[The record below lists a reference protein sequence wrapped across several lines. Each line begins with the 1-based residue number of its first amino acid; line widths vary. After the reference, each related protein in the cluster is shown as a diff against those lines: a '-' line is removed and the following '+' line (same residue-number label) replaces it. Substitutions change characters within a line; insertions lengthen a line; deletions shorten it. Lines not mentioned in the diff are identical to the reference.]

1 MTTNQ
6 MKEEINII
14 RILIVIHKHITVIQ
28 RQLIDHHLTN
38 LTLSFTQLLNKY
50 GHELYH
56 LCYTKYKCCQCGP
69 IDILPNQQVLTT
81 KDYGVL
87 FEIDSSSRIAG
98 HISKPSRKCC
108 NFAKS
113 NVSPSDLDFSLLTK
127 VLLHCCQDLFW
138 QHCLEAKG
146 LTLEQFLNAN
156 KHKIYHM
163 WKTYI
168 SCPSCENGKVP
179 GPKSLSLTEYN
190 WNCLFVSTTTP
201 LYPSSFTAK
210 RGIMVS
216 QLDPDLAYKLMST
229 FCDVIEAIELLR
241 QFRNRFAHPTDFQV
255 KTCEFAKIWSAIE
268 KAVLLIAD
276 VYGQRKEVQNEL
288 SNVGSPYL
296 DFSTEK
302 LELTIQALQTNN
314 NIQGQH
320 EQRLDHIDQVVSNMQ
335 TEFKREIREMN
346 RTFRQFTYEKR
357 SWNELKSNEVQVKA
371 TLTAEESTTTIVSS
385 IVNSLKGLPR
395 RINLSF
401 VNLKDSFSDVIKRN
415 FSGSDNSDF
424 TRNLVDVESG
434 IMTDQI
440 NPYRYLFDENEQQSS
455 DDDTSGHDHRSIE
468 GDSSDTDD
476 GDGDLLRCGKCS
488 EEFKSLKRF
497 KHHKTS
503 HMIKDRD
510 LRRQKDINATLT
522 IKGLPRNIE
531 EEIVKYSDK
540 IRSIRTR
547 DRSTAEIK
555 IIDETLGSLI
565 IWTKI
570 SVAVFK
576 SKDLFL
582 RALKEFLDK
591 TFSYFPLEDDND
603 IDMMVSIQIDEEE
616 IDVDDM
622 GDFFRC
628 GICSKEFYA
637 LAAFEYH
644 KKSVCGRGAS
654 KRQSESFTAGDFNTI
669 DENDGKR
676 TSDRKSKSRKT
687 KESYNVQRDIINLT
701 DNRESKD
708 VNTRYSLPFRN
719 PPVEQRLQMYRHAD
733 TEVDMSVSSFKE
745 LSMKHVAGFEDN
757 VTREESNTIMVSD
770 ATTDTKELQSE
781 NYVQRRA
788 HEKVSSAK
796 HKHVEEDVS
805 IDDICDVN
813 IPGVTVKDVLQ
824 FLIRTF
830 GGGCSFDEF
839 MRRCNLFPMGANI
852 CGWFEKRKNSFNI
865 FWDKEDILFIQ
876 PYYPN
881 IQTCAQWNS
890 KTSSGKCDN
899 LGCQGFHICM
909 RFVKDICRDTNCH
922 LSHTFSSHHNLH
934 LKDKLG
940 ISDFSENDI
949 KVILNCASPSLCVDY
964 TYTSGCKVVDSEKR
978 CPQLHLCA
986 QKLRGDCTNPCK
998 FNKSHST
1005 EDLHNKWVL
1014 KSCHMDEWPEDLVF
1028 QAIQMPSG
1036 NDIDDDERS
1045 NSSDYSQDEPDT
1057 YDVDANT
1064 RENKTDTDFKYGL
1077 QHDSFK
1083 IGPEGDIDD
1092 ADDYSFDSIFHRK
1105 EYFEETAPRQPKDSD
1120 LLQGESDTDNE
1131 SVSSVDRLLGFK
1143 GRHSSG
1149 SIRDDMTRSALS
1161 QDELAIGENFDSSNN
1176 DELNEQ
1182 LAIALS
1188 IDDNSYDSMFGL
1200 DAETRTIDDDKD
1212 TKKLHHRF
1220 NITEKSKNILQ
1231 STIGD
1236 FLDLPV
1242 SETKSP
1248 QSESVHDKDSP
1259 STPFKQEQ
1267 HNLSL
1272 PTNVTDSSITPT
1284 LRSSYVDPSKPYYQ
1298 ERRAYLVKGES
1309 DRTNICEF
1317 VTKDKC
1323 KRYCRYHHIP
1333 SGMPY
1338 LWQINMF
1345 GKWLSFAVAESE
1357 PIEKAFCNLQE
1368 LVATTLRYFR
1378 NTYSCHIRFTHMYAI
1393 IYEVEGQAA
1402 ANEERCKIRR
1412 LTTASFV
1419 EKDPVVSSFLTNWRW
1434 YWKNDEGQW
1443 VNYEKDAFLFTLE
1456 KKYLTGQKTYI
1467 FFRENLSSK
1476 FKIDFLKMIQVNLNT
1491 DKVRDIIRRPLFV
1504 SRYDVQ
1510 QDKFPENI
1518 PLPTVM
1524 NAPKPPHFYSWD
1536 YSNDFEFVELE
1547 TKEEEY
1553 REVFN
1558 SLQESMSSSRFEFS
1572 IIYRIQNR
1580 KLWSEFETKKKLMLA
1595 DVEQDGRS
1603 RDIGERHLFHGT
1615 DSLETCYGIC
1625 TNNFD
1630 FRTSGRNATMY
1641 GQGSYFAV
1649 HAEYSHSYTKANTS
1663 SDNRI
1668 MFRSKVLVGQFTKG
1682 DPSLRRPPEIP
1693 GQFHKLYDSCVDDL
1707 QNPQIFVVFDRNQ
1720 CYPEYLI
1727 MYKDSETISQTSG
1740 HSMTYPLFEE
1750 KVSTLPLQEGD
1761 SREGQSIPGS
1771 KSSLEKSKTALRKPK
1786 SVSKHL

>member
-1 MTTNQ
+1 
-6 MKEEINII
+6 
-14 RILIVIHKHITVIQ
+14 
-28 RQLIDHHLTN
+28 
-38 LTLSFTQLLNKY
+38 
-50 GHELYH
+50 
-56 LCYTKYKCCQCGP
+56 
-69 IDILPNQQVLTT
+69 
-81 KDYGVL
+81 
-87 FEIDSSSRIAG
+87 
-98 HISKPSRKCC
+98 
-108 NFAKS
+108 
-113 NVSPSDLDFSLLTK
+113 
-127 VLLHCCQDLFW
+127 
-138 QHCLEAKG
+138 
-146 LTLEQFLNAN
+146 
-156 KHKIYHM
+156 M

-168 SCPSCENGKVP
+168 PCQSCENRQVP
-179 GPKSLSLTEYN
+179 RPKSLCLSEYN

-201 LYPSSFTAK
+201 LYPCSFTAK
-210 RGIMVS
+210 SGIMVS
-216 QLDPDLAYKLMST
+216 QLDPDLAYTLMST

-241 QFRNRFAHPTDFQV
+241 QFRNRFAHPTDFQLE
-255 KTCEFAKIWSAIE
+255 TCEFAKIWSAIE

-276 VYGQRKEVQNEL
+276 VYGQTKEVQNEL
-288 SNVGSPYL
+288 SNIGSPYL

-455 DDDTSGHDHRSIE
+455 ENKFMQLESGYIAIVDDDTSGHDHRSIE

-616 IDVDDM
+616 ID
-622 GDFFRC
+622 
-628 GICSKEFYA
+628 
-637 LAAFEYH
+637 
-644 KKSVCGRGAS
+644 
-654 KRQSESFTAGDFNTI
+654 GDFNTI

-687 KESYNVQRDIINLT
+687 KESNNAQRDTITLT
-701 DNRESKD
+701 DNRESKA
-708 VNTRYSLPFRN
+708 VNTRYGLSTVSSNIQPFRN
-719 PPVEQRLQMYRHAD
+719 PPDEQRLQMYQHAD
-733 TEVDMSVSSFKE
+733 TEVDMSASRFKDQL
-745 LSMKHVAGFEDN
+745 LSMQHVAGFEDT
-757 VTREESNTIMVSD
+757 VTCEESNTIMVSD
-770 ATTDTKELQSE
+770 ATTDTINIQHKELQSE

-796 HKHVEEDVS
+796 HKQVEEDVS
-805 IDDICDVN
+805 IDDKCDVN

-839 MRRCNLFPMGANI
+839 MRRCNLFPMDANI

-865 FWDKEDILFIQ
+865 FWDEEDILFIQ

-881 IQTCAQWNS
+881 IQTCAQWNIKKS
-890 KTSSGKCDN
+890 PGKCDN

-922 LSHTFSSHHNLH
+922 LSHTFSSQHNLH

-964 TYTSGCKVVDSEKR
+964 MYTSGCKVVDSEKR
-978 CPQLHLCA
+978 CPQLHLCEH
-986 QKLRGDCTNPCK
+986 KLRGDCTNPCK

-1036 NDIDDDERS
+1036 DDIDDDERS

-1064 RENKTDTDFKYGL
+1064 RENKTYTDFKYGL

-1083 IGPEGDIDD
+1083 IGPDLSQDEGDIDD
-1092 ADDYSFDSIFHRK
+1092 ADDYTFDSSFHRK
-1105 EYFEETAPRQPKDSD
+1105 EYSEETAPRQPKDSD

-1143 GRHSSG
+1143 GRQSPV
-1149 SIRDDMTRSALS
+1149 SIRDDMKRSALS

-1220 NITEKSKNILQ
+1220 NMTEKSKNILQ
-1231 STIGD
+1231 STIVD
-1236 FLDLPV
+1236 FLDLPET
-1242 SETKSP
+1242 ETKSP
-1248 QSESVHDKDSP
+1248 QSESAHDKDSP
-1259 STPFKQEQ
+1259 STLFKQEQ

-1272 PTNVTDSSITPT
+1272 PTNVTDSSVTPT
-1284 LRSSYVDPSKPYYQ
+1284 HKSPYVDPSKPFYQ
-1298 ERRAYLVKGES
+1298 ERRAYLVKDES
-1309 DRTNICEF
+1309 DRTNICGF

-1338 LWQINMF
+1338 LWQISMF
-1345 GKWLSFAVAESE
+1345 GKWLSFAVAENE
-1357 PIEKAFCNLQE
+1357 AIEKVFCDLQE

-1402 ANEERCKIRR
+1402 ANEEQCKIRR

-1467 FFRENLSSK
+1467 FFRENFSSK

-1491 DKVRDIIRRPLFV
+1491 DKVRDIIRRPQFV

-1518 PLPTVM
+1518 PLPTVI

-1693 GQFHKLYDSCVDDL
+1693 GKFHKLYDSCVDDVH
-1707 QNPQIFVVFDRNQ
+1707 NPQIFVVFDRNQ

-1727 MYKDSETISQTSG
+1727 MYKDRDTTSQTSG
-1740 HSMTYPLFEE
+1740 HSMTYALSEE
-1750 KVSTLPLQEGD
+1750 TRVVSSLSSQEGD
-1761 SREGQSIPGS
+1761 ARDSQSIPGS
-1771 KSSLEKSKTALRKPK
+1771 KSSLEKSKTSLRKPK

>member
-1 MTTNQ
+1 MTTIQ
-6 MKEEINII
+6 KKEEINII
-14 RILIVIHKHITVIQ
+14 RILIVIHKHVTVIQ
-28 RQLIDHHLTN
+28 RQLIDHHLTK
-38 LTLSFTQLLNKY
+38 LSLSFTQLLNKY

-56 LCYTKYKCCQCGP
+56 LCYIKYRCCQCGP

-81 KDYGVL
+81 KDYTFL
-87 FEIDSSSRIAG
+87 FEKDSSSRIAG

-113 NVSPSDLDFSLLTK
+113 NVSPNDLDFSLLTK

-138 QHCLEAKG
+138 QCCLEEKG
-146 LTLEQFLNAN
+146 VTLEQFLNDN

-168 SCPSCENGKVP
+168 PCSLCENGKVP
-179 GPKSLSLTEYN
+179 RPKSLCLSEYN

-201 LYPSSFTAK
+201 SYPSSFTAK
-210 RGIMVS
+210 SGIMVS
-216 QLDPDLAYKLMST
+216 QLDPELAYKLMST
-229 FCDVIEAIELLR
+229 FCDVIDAIELLR

-255 KTCEFAKIWSAIE
+255 KTCEFEKIWSAIE

-276 VYGQRKEVQNEL
+276 VYGQRKEVQCEL

-296 DFSTEK
+296 DLSIEK
-302 LELTIQALQTNN
+302 LASTIQALQTNN
-314 NIQGQH
+314 DIQ
-320 EQRLDHIDQVVSNMQ
+320 EQRVYYLHQVVSNMQ
-335 TEFKREIREMN
+335 TGFEREIREMN
-346 RTFRQFTYEKR
+346 RTFRQFTYEKG
-357 SWNELKSNEVQVKA
+357 NEVQVKA
-371 TLTAEESTTTIVSS
+371 TLAAEESTTTIVSS

-415 FSGSDNSDF
+415 FIGSDNSDF

-440 NPYRYLFDENEQQSS
+440 SPYRYLCDENEQQSS
-455 DDDTSGHDHRSIE
+455 DDDTSENGHRSLKE
-468 GDSSDTDD
+468 DLSDSDD
-476 GDGDLLRCGKCS
+476 GDGDLLRCGNCG

-497 KHHKTS
+497 KYHKKS

-591 TFSYFPLEDDND
+591 TFSYFPLEDGND
-603 IDMMVSIQIDEEE
+603 IDMTVSIQIDEEE
-616 IDVDDM
+616 LDVDDM

-644 KKSVCGRGAS
+644 KKNVCGRGAS
-654 KRQSESFTAGDFNTI
+654 RDNQNLSLQ
-669 DENDGKR
+669 

-687 KESYNVQRDIINLT
+687 TKNNAQRDTNNLT
-701 DNRESKD
+701 DNRDS
-708 VNTRYSLPFRN
+708 NAANSRYGLPKVSSIIQPLRN
-719 PPVEQRLQMYRHAD
+719 RLDEERWQMYQHAD
-733 TEVDMSVSSFKE
+733 TKVDTSDPSFNDQ
-745 LSMKHVAGFEDN
+745 LQSRQQVARFEDN
-757 VTREESNTIMVSD
+757 VTCEELSTIMVSH
-770 ATTDTKELQSE
+770 ATTETRNSQHKELQSE

-788 HEKVSSAK
+788 DEKFCIAK
-796 HKHVEEDVS
+796 HKQVEEDVS
-805 IDDICDVN
+805 IDDKCDVN
-813 IPGVTVKDVLQ
+813 ITGVTVKDVLK

-839 MRRCNLFPMGANI
+839 MRRCNLFPMDANI
-852 CGWFEKRKNSFNI
+852 CGWFEKHKNSFNI
-865 FWDKEDILFIQ
+865 FWDEEDILFIQ

-881 IQTCAQWNS
+881 IQTCAQWNIKKS
-890 KTSSGKCDN
+890 PGKCDN

-922 LSHTFSSHHNLH
+922 LSHTFSSQHNLH

-964 TYTSGCKVVDSEKR
+964 MYTSGCKVVDSEKR
-978 CPQLHLCA
+978 CPQLHLCEH
-986 QKLRGDCTNPCK
+986 KLRGDCTNPCK

-1036 NDIDDDERS
+1036 DDIDDDERS

-1064 RENKTDTDFKYGL
+1064 RENKTYTDFKYGL

-1083 IGPEGDIDD
+1083 IGPDLSQDEGDIDD
-1092 ADDYSFDSIFHRK
+1092 ADDYTFDSSFHRK
-1105 EYFEETAPRQPKDSD
+1105 EYSEETAPSQPKDSD
-1120 LLQGESDTDNE
+1120 LLHGESDTDNE

-1143 GRHSSG
+1143 GRQSPV
-1149 SIRDDMTRSALS
+1149 SIRDDMKRSALS

-1220 NITEKSKNILQ
+1220 YMTEKSKNILQ
-1231 STIGD
+1231 STISD
-1236 FLDLPV
+1236 FLDLPET
-1242 SETKSP
+1242 ETKSS
-1248 QSESVHDKDSP
+1248 QSDSAHDKESL
-1259 STPFKQEQ
+1259 STPLKQEQ
-1267 HNLSL
+1267 HKLIS
-1272 PTNVTDSSITPT
+1272 PANVSDSSVKPTPK
-1284 LRSSYVDPSKPYYQ
+1284 SPYVDPSRPYYQ
-1298 ERRAYLVKGES
+1298 ERRLYLVKDQS
-1309 DRTNICEF
+1309 DKTKICEF

-1323 KRYCRYHHIP
+1323 TRRYCRYHHIP

-1338 LWQINMF
+1338 LWQINMY
-1345 GKWLSFAVAESE
+1345 GRWLSFAVAENE
-1357 PIEKAFCNLQE
+1357 TIEKAFCDLQGIF
-1368 LVATTLRYFR
+1368 ATTVKYYR
-1378 NTYSCHIRFTHMYAI
+1378 NKYSCHVRFNQMYAI

-1402 ANEERCKIRR
+1402 DNEEPCKIRR
-1412 LTTASFV
+1412 LTTASFI
-1419 EKDPVVSSFLTNWRW
+1419 ERDPNVSSFPTNWRW
-1434 YWKNDEGQW
+1434 YWKNDENQW
-1443 VNYEKDAFLFTLE
+1443 INYERDAFLFTLE
-1456 KKYLTGQKTYI
+1456 KKYLTEQKTYI
-1467 FFRENLSSK
+1467 FFRENFTSK
-1476 FKIDFLKMIQVNLNT
+1476 FKIDFQKMTQVNLDT
-1491 DKVRDIIRRPLFV
+1491 GKVRDIIRRPLFV

-1518 PLPTVM
+1518 PIPTVM
-1524 NAPKPPHFYSWD
+1524 NAPKPQHFYSWD
-1536 YSNDFEFVELE
+1536 YSNDFEFVELD

-1558 SLQESMSSSRFEFS
+1558 SLQESMSTPRFEFS

-1693 GQFHKLYDSCVDDL
+1693 GKFHKLYDSCVDDVH
-1707 QNPQIFVVFDRNQ
+1707 NPQIFVVFDRNQ

-1727 MYKDSETISQTSG
+1727 MYKDRETTSTTSG
-1740 HSMTYPLFEE
+1740 HSMTYPLSEE
-1750 KVSTLPLQEGD
+1750 TVSSLQEQEGN
-1761 SREGQSIPGS
+1761 SREGLTFPES
-1771 KSSLEKSKTALRKPK
+1771 KSALGKSKTALRKPK